1 MSKRKVL
8 TGFAAA
14 MLVLSGCAKN
24 RSGESMGSGAG
35 SATADLVA
43 LRAEETR
50 PLGVGDR
57 APNATLSTPDGT
69 NTQFRKVAAASPT
82 ILIFYRGGWCPYCN
96 TALGQWNNAAAE
108 ITAMGAQLIA
118 ITTEKPDD
126 ANRTT
131 EKNGLDFEIY
141 VDDKL
146 NASRAFHVLF
156 DIAPE
161 TKELYLSKYNL
172 DVAKFNASK
181 TWQLPHPGTFIV
193 DSRGIVRYAHV
204 DADYKAG
211 RDKPENVIAA
221 LQTMKEQT
229 Q

>member
-1 MSKRKVL
+1 MTTTSKPVRLVIALSSIVL
-8 TGFAAA
+8 C
-14 MLVLSGCAKN
+14 GCA
-24 RSGESMGSGAG
+24 STTEPSQSASAGAV
-35 SATADLVA
+35 SDAST
-43 LRAEETR
+43 E
-50 PLGVGDR
+50 LGLAVGTK
-57 APNATLSTPDGT
+57 APNATL
-69 NTQFRKVAAASPT
+69 QT
-82 ILIFYRGGWCPYCN
+82 IDMRETSLKAIFDDQTTVVVFYRGGWCPYCN